1 MKKHVKITI
10 FERSVFARCEV
21 AEVEFSDR
29 NSFQI
34 CDFQTLSGKHSTYL
48 SLHSLVDNDVKGS
61 GSVFAPAKTSDLGR
75 RCFFSDV
82 RKKDTASQ
90 CFEDSF
96 GGCP

>member
-21 AEVEFSDR
+21 AEVEFADR

-34 CDFQTLSGKHSTYL
+34 CDFQTLSRKHSTYL
-48 SLHSLVDNDVKGS
+48 SLHSLVDNDVKAS
-61 GSVFAPAKTSDLGR
+61 GSVFASAKARDLGR

-82 RKKDTASQ
+82 GKEDTTSQ
-90 CFEDSF
+90 CLEDSF
-96 GGCP
+96 GWCP